1 MSQYYY
7 FTASLPM
14 LEPDAPPPMSTEAF
28 LESCERLLKASDFQ
42 NIQRVSLNAPDPAGT
57 GIELLTRFQNA
68 ELGLRNELVKLRAK
82 KLGIEQ
88 DRYIREETQNPLLAA
103 AAREI
108 LEQDTPLR
116 AEHFMNGVLWT
127 ILEDLSVGHYFDI
140 DFLAAYF
147 LKLQILQRR
156 ASFQVEAGEQKLESI
171 LSGDKKDG

>member
-7 FTASLPM
+7 FSASLPM
-14 LEPDAPPPMSTEAF
+14 LEPDAPPPMSNEEF
-28 LESCERLLKASDFQ
+28 LESCERLLTTSDFQ
-42 NIQRVSLNAPDPAGT
+42 EIQRASLNMADPAET
-57 GIELLTRFQNA
+57 RIDLLERFQNA
-68 ELGLRNELVKLRAK
+68 EHGLRNELVKLRAK

-88 DRYIREETQNPLLAA
+88 DRYIREESQNPLLAA

-108 LEQDTPLR
+108 LEQETPLK
-116 AEHFMNGVLWT
+116 AEHYLNGVLWT

-156 ASFQVEAGEQKLESI
+156 ARFEVEAGEQKLESI